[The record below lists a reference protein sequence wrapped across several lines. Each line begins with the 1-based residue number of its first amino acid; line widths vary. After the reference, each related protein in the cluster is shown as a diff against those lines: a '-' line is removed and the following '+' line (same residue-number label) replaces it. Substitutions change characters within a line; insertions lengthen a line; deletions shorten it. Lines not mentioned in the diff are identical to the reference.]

1 LSAFLSHRWRSA
13 AAAFALGT
21 IALVLLMTTGGA
33 ARAGST
39 IVSPAGDPFVGRHLY
54 LDPNSPARLAAT
66 AMRAT
71 NPAGA
76 GALDLV
82 ASQSSADWFGG
93 WNSTATVAATIR
105 SRVAQETAAGDYPVL
120 VVYNIPALDC
130 SAYGTSGAANAAAYQ
145 AWLKQVEAGIGT
157 SSVAVIVEPDAL
169 AGLSCL
175 TSAQQTERLS
185 LIKWDAQTLSA
196 LGHAAVYL
204 DAGNAGWQP
213 ASVMSNRLNS
223 AGVYYARGFSLNVSN
238 YDSTA
243 SEMAYGREI
252 ASGSGWKHYV
262 VDTGRNGLG
271 SNGQW
276 CNASGRALGDRPT
289 AKTND
294 DLADALLWIK
304 PPGESDGTCNGGP
317 TAGTFWSD
325 YAIGLAQRASW

>member
-1 LSAFLSHRWRSA
+1 MNTFLVRRWRHVA
-13 AAAFALGT
+13 
-21 IALVLLMTTGGA
+21 ALVALLGAALVMLVSGGGS

-39 IVSPAGDPFVGRHLY
+39 VVSPAGDPFVGRHLF
-54 LDPNSPARLAAT
+54 LDPNSAAHAAAT
-66 AMRAT
+66 ALRAT
-71 NPAGA
+71 DPAGA

-82 ASQSSADWFGG
+82 ASQSTADWFGG
-93 WNSTATVAATIR
+93 WDPTATVAATIR
-105 SRVAQETAAGDYPVL
+105 ARVAQITAAGDYPVL

-130 SAYGTSGAANAAAYQ
+130 SAYGTAGAVNATAYK
-145 AWLKQVEAGIGT
+145 AWMTQVEAGIG
-157 SSVAVIVEPDAL
+157 SSAAAVIVEPDAL

-175 TSAQQTERLS
+175 TSSQQSERLG

-196 LGHAAVYL
+196 LGHTEVYL

-213 ASVMSNRLNS
+213 ASVMSSRLNS

-243 SEMAYGREI
+243 SEMAYGRMI

-276 CNASGRALGDRPT
+276 CNATGRAFGDRPT

-317 TAGTFWSD
+317 TAGTFWSA